1 MTFENGWVAGV
12 VYSGQWLSDLHQFLA
27 KATAVNMN
35 TKVLI
40 FLGLAAIVAADSSE
54 SFESFESGEAKYDFN
69 WAVNHDDSG
78 NDFGHQEA
86 RDGDHT
92 QGSYYVQLPD
102 GRLQTVK
109 YFVDGD
115 SGYVAEVNYEGEAR
129 LPRLLRVQR
138 IKIKYHILCD
148 TTAMDSTGYR
158 ISLVINVIYLL
169 IKSQNKARVLRF
181 YQCRGSEVKHT
192 TI

>member
-1 MTFENGWVAGV
+1 
-12 VYSGQWLSDLHQFLA
+12 
-27 KATAVNMN
+27 MN
-35 TKVLI
+35 TKVL
-40 FLGLAAIVAADSSE
+40 FLLGLAAIVAADSRE

-115 SGYVAEVNYEGEAR
+115 SGYVAEVSYEGEAR
-129 LPRLLRVQR
+129 YP
-138 IKIKYHILCD
+138 
-148 TTAMDSTGYR
+148 DSYE
-158 ISLVINVIYLL
+158 SNES
-169 IKSQNKARVLRF
+169 K
-181 YQCRGSEVKHT
+181 
-192 TI
+192 

>member
-1 MTFENGWVAGV
+1 MTFENGWVAGM
-12 VYSGQWLSDLHQFLA
+12 VYIGQRLNDLHQFFA

-35 TKVLI
+35 TKVL
-40 FLGLAAIVAADSSE
+40 FLLGLAAFVAADSRE

-129 LPRLLRVQR
+129 YP
-138 IKIKYHILCD
+138 
-148 TTAMDSTGYR
+148 DSYE
-158 ISLVINVIYLL
+158 SNES
-169 IKSQNKARVLRF
+169 K
-181 YQCRGSEVKHT
+181 
-192 TI
+192 